1 MDEEAPLPLAPEAV
15 VELHDP
21 AGLLVRWFCTPE
33 RLDDLAV
40 GWLVGEGRVDSAS
53 SIGAIEVDA
62 AAGAVR
68 LVSPTADLRRPPAP
82 PAEGPRRAPEV
93 AEALTAD
100 AGALRQLFLG
110 MFERGVLR
118 ERSGGIH
125 TGALLVGDEVLF
137 VREDVSRHCVV
148 DKLIGR
154 AALDGLSLEHA
165 VLLLSGRI
173 SGAIAAK
180 GARAG
185 IASMATMS
193 IPTTLAAEIA
203 DRTGV
208 TLIGRARA
216 ASPHVYAPG
225 PA

>member
-1 MDEEAPLPLAPEAV
+1 MDEQAPLPLAPEAV
-15 VELHDP
+15 VDLHDP
-21 AGLLVRWFCTPE
+21 RGLIVRWFCTPE
-33 RLDDLAV
+33 RLDELAA
-40 GWLVGEGRVDSAS
+40 GWLVGEGRVDSAGA
-53 SIGAIEVDA
+53 IGAIEVDA
-62 AAGAVR
+62 TAGVVR
-68 LVSPTADLRRPPAP
+68 LTSEIADVRRSPEP

-93 AEALTAD
+93 AKALIAD
-100 AGALRQLFLG
+100 AAALRRLFLV

-125 TGALLVGDEVLF
+125 TGALVVDDEVVL

-154 AALDGLSLEHA
+154 AALDGLCLDRA
-165 VLLLSGRI
+165 ALLLSGRI

-180 GARAG
+180 GARADV
-185 IASMATMS
+185 ACLATMS

-203 DRTGV
+203 DRTGLI
-208 TLIGRARA
+208 LIGRARA
-216 ASPHVYAPG
+216 ASPYVYAPG